1 MKITEIKYIKSLVP
15 NMSCGTGYS
24 EPDKFHII
32 CDNGFETDVWID
44 IWYRTEKDIPKCFKE
59 GLGKYFENIE
69 NFNKAFEMYKS
80 EIKKLKVVLGFGW
93 IKIKKYKL
101 KYNITL

>member
-32 CDNGFETDVWID
+32 CDNGFETDVCID
-44 IWYRTEKDIPKCFKE
+44 IYYRTEDDIPECFKE
-59 GLGKYFENIE
+59 GLGKYFKNIE
-69 NFNKAFEMYKS
+69 NFNEAFEMYKS
-80 EIKKLKVVLGFGW
+80 EIKKTKSCPWFW
-93 IKIKKYKL
+93 MDKNKR
-101 KYNITL
+101 NRN